1 MGSDTQLPAPA
12 TSRKTAGARLFAPD
26 STDDAD
32 LMVAGGVYALLAE
45 TPPARFPLLASC
57 LQGTLSQGQP
67 ACLIVGSQPAAFLE
81 RLEASGYPDTQ
92 IDIETG
98 RLRVFQMQDDFNKK
112 MFRFGADSL
121 VRELQFFQIPDES
134 LLIFDQADDLLSLH
148 DTQLALEQVQ
158 VISSWAQAQQ
168 VTVLLSFN
176 RAASSQVALATISS
190 LMDLLQG
197 IARLGVHRD
206 SLNLSYE
213 YWQTPYG
220 AVAAHTLS
228 LDTQDNGSYRVK
240 APTSA
245 ATDDNSP
252 AAPGTGSDDSDDP
265 LVNCFTLDGDLMAL
279 QEVMAGKWQLCRNV
293 VGVIQAAFG
302 LRSPLVLLTYRRDTD
317 LRQLAEGAHAL
328 RLALPRRT
336 RIVVV
341 EQQASLRYSNEVLLL
356 RLGTNMVVHRDV
368 PSSRLPLM
376 LESLKGQSYTKDL
389 DINFEAALAS
399 VVHPPLKGYVAAPV
413 FVRECLAMLQ
423 RSALLGIP
431 NTLVVGRPA
440 EGRTPIEVV
449 QAVSVSRQGDL
460 VAVDEHYCYFFF
472 SSCPRAS
479 QKVAM
484 DSTFKASPA
493 LFFEEWEVLS
503 DADAIRT
510 RALAL
515 QAVADSLAF
524 IALPSAALP
533 AEALAP
539 PPENA
544 TPAAVVTTPVVAV
557 PLPLPTEALAPQPL
571 PVDAPSVDHALP
583 PAEVRV
589 LPPQAEPEQPQPAAS
604 APTAGVPA
612 WASRLEAPDPTALPT
627 HPAPHPPTTP
637 PMVTAT
643 VNGWPTQPEDA
654 PPPDEPLQADP
665 APLASVSPLGTPRYQ
680 PRPHQPSATPSS
692 GHHPPTPPRSPRLR
706 GRWFQP

>member
-1 MGSDTQLPAPA
+1 MGSDTQLPAPPSA
-12 TSRKTAGARLFAPD
+12 RKLARVRLFAPD
-26 STDDAD
+26 TTDDAD

-45 TPPARFPLLASC
+45 TPPARFPLIASC
-57 LQGTLSQGQP
+57 LRGGLGQGVQGS
-67 ACLIVGSQPAAFLE
+67 LIVASQPAAFLE
-81 RLEASGYPDTQ
+81 RLEACGYPDTRT
-92 IDIETG
+92 DIETG

-121 VRELQFFQIPDES
+121 VRELKFFQIPDES

-148 DTQLALEQVQ
+148 DTQLAMEQVQ
-158 VISSWAQAQQ
+158 AISAWAQTQQ

-176 RAASSQVALATISS
+176 RAAGSQVALTTINS
-190 LMDLLQG
+190 LMDQLQG

-206 SLNLSYE
+206 SLTLSYE

-240 APTSA
+240 AP
-245 ATDDNSP
+245 
-252 AAPGTGSDDSDDP
+252 AAPAVEDAGAGTTTTGTDDSDDP
-265 LVNCFTLDGDLMAL
+265 LVHCFTLDGDLMAL
-279 QEVMAGKWQLCRNV
+279 QDVMAGKWQLCRNV

-368 PSSRLPLM
+368 PGSRLPLM

-399 VVHPPLKGYVAAPV
+399 VVHPPLKGYVPATV

-440 EGRTPIEVV
+440 EGRTPVEVV
-449 QAVSVSRQGDL
+449 QAVSVSRQGDM
-460 VAVDEHYCYFFF
+460 VSVDERYCYFFF

-493 LFFEEWEVLS
+493 LFFDEWEVLS
-503 DADAIRT
+503 DTEAIRS
-510 RALAL
+510 RAQAL
-515 QAVADSLAF
+515 LAVADSLPVIEIPSTAPTT
-524 IALPSAALP
+524 ITIDATPEPPAPEPATATPPSAAELDKAPLP
-533 AEALAP
+533 AP
-539 PPENA
+539 PAMVETPLPPTAAAQA
-544 TPAAVVTTPVVAV
+544 TPR
-557 PLPLPTEALAPQPL
+557 
-571 PVDAPSVDHALP
+571 SVETA
-583 PAEVRV
+583 
-589 LPPQAEPEQPQPAAS
+589 QSEPE
-604 APTAGVPA
+604 PTAQPTLPEPTVGVPA
-612 WASRLEAPDPTALPT
+612 WASRLEIPPP
-627 HPAPHPPTTP
+627 PVPHPEPEHLP
-637 PMVTAT
+637 EPVLAAAELSENAELAAT
-643 VNGWPTQPEDA
+643 IAPTQI
-654 PPPDEPLQADP
+654 EPLE
-665 APLASVSPLGTPRYQ
+665 SVSPLGTPRYQ
-680 PRPHQPSATPSS
+680 PRPHLPPAPTPAVRN
-692 GHHPPTPPRSPRLR
+692 PPTTPRSPRLR